1 MEEHHSHG
9 AHHPHAAGTTTTFER
24 PRRSTSALDVDIDG
38 HRLVYD
44 TVDRS
49 VRLLDPLGA
58 VIWSVLD
65 GSASVDEL
73 SDELS
78 AAFAVPRDQM
88 VADLTGFVHQL
99 GHNGLLDGSRTGAQP
114 DLSQHR
120 VVLPNPPSP

>member
-1 MEEHHSHG
+1 M
-9 AHHPHAAGTTTTFER
+9 TFER
-24 PRRSTSALDVDIDG
+24 PQRTDTALDVDIDG
-38 HRLVYD
+38 HRLIYD

-49 VRLLDPLGA
+49 VQLLDPVGA

-88 VADLTGFVHQL
+88 VAELTTFVQQL
-99 GHNGLLDGSRTGAQP
+99 GRNRLLDGSRTEPPP
-114 DLSQHR
+114 DLSTLR